1 MNVTR
6 LHSYSVAELRFD
18 SRSLWFQVL
27 PDTGIIKW
35 RSVRAGD
42 HFSGQQRGQ
51 VLLGSLSKVEGHSL
65 GPKPRTWSQSGQ
77 PAPAFCRRPEPSAR
91 QPEAGMAVSRE
102 EERGLRGNRF
112 SPRLHPGLRG

>member
-6 LHSYSVAELRFD
+6 

-27 PDTGIIKW
+27 LVTGIIKW
-35 RSVRAGD
+35 WSVRAGD
-42 HFSGQQRGQ
+42 HLSGQLRGQ
-51 VLLGSLSKVEGHSL
+51 GLLGSCSKVEGQSL

-77 PAPAFCRRPEPSAR
+77 AAPAFCRFPEPSAR
-91 QPEAGMAVSRE
+91 PPEEGMAVSRE

-112 SPRLHPGLRG
+112 SPCLPPGLRG